1 MTSVTLRAANSKLM
15 KLWVEC
21 EVKRIE
27 DFDSRRSSKYLYVC
41 LCIVFVHSQVK
52 VMKYHV
58 EAKDNAKFLGSIE
71 KASHCIYLQV
81 FIQQPD
87 DKS

>member
-21 EVKRIE
+21 EVRQIE
-27 DFDSRRSSKYLYVC
+27 VFNRQKVFKVLLG
-41 LCIVFVHSQVK
+41 LCIVFVPSQVK

-81 FIQQPD
+81 FIQQSE